1 MQGRILIRILAAFP
15 VGAVTSV
22 AVWALL
28 RWLDG
33 KAAVDE
39 K

>member
-1 MQGRILIRILAAFP
+1 MQGRILVRILAAIP
-15 VGAVTSV
+15 VGAVTSLV
-22 AVWALL
+22 VWALL